1 MKRLEDIE
9 NMSML
14 DLDRIASDESI
25 KVPATLKHD
34 ISVTARA
41 LEMASK
47 EEEEDEP
54 KEKTV
59 SHRRYRKILRIIS
72 YPAAAVAIITIGM
85 RLSFQDSLTTP
96 KDTFDDPMMAY
107 VQMEQVFGFISE
119 KMNTGIDIAD
129 AAEPVIDKTINALIR

>member
-9 NMSML
+9 NLSISEL
-14 DLDRIASDESI
+14 ERIASDESV

-34 ISVTARA
+34 IAVTARA

-47 EEEEDEP
+47 EEEEA
-54 KEKTV
+54 KESGLSRK
-59 SHRRYRKILRIIS
+59 RYRKILRMIS
-72 YPAAAVAIITIGM
+72 YPAAAVAILTIGM
-85 RLSFQDSLTTP
+85 HLSFQDSIRTP

-119 KMNTGIDIAD
+119 KMSTGMDIAD
-129 AAEPVIDKTINALIR
+129 AAEPVIDKTINALR

>member
-9 NMSML
+9 NLSIL
-14 DLDRIASDESI
+14 DLEQIASDESV

-34 ISVTARA
+34 IAVTARA

-47 EEEEDEP
+47 EEDI
-54 KEKTV
+54 KENPA
-59 SHRRYRKILRIIS
+59 SHKGYRKILRMIS

-85 RLSFQDSLTTP
+85 RLSFQDSIPTP

-119 KMNTGIDIAD
+119 KMNTGMDIAD
-129 AAEPVIDKTINALIR
+129 AAEPVIDKTINALR

>member
-34 ISVTARA
+34 IAVTARA

-47 EEEEDEP
+47 EEDEP

>member
-9 NMSML
+9 NLSISEL
-14 DLDRIASDESI
+14 ERIASDESV

-34 ISVTARA
+34 IAVTARA

-47 EEEEDEP
+47 VEEEA
-54 KEKTV
+54 KESGLSRK
-59 SHRRYRKILRIIS
+59 RYRKILRMIS
-72 YPAAAVAIITIGM
+72 YPAAAVAILTIGM
-85 RLSFQDSLTTP
+85 HLSFQDSIRTP

-119 KMNTGIDIAD
+119 KMSTGMDIAD
-129 AAEPVIDKTINALIR
+129 AAEPVIDKTINALR

>member
-34 ISVTARA
+34 IAVTARA

-47 EEEEDEP
+47 EEDEP

-85 RLSFQDSLTTP
+85 RLSFQDSLATP

>member
-9 NMSML
+9 NLSML
-14 DLDRIASDESI
+14 DLDRIASDKSI

-34 ISVTARA
+34 IAVTARA

-47 EEEEDEP
+47 EEEEV
-54 KEKTV
+54 KETCV
-59 SHRRYRKILRIIS
+59 SRKRYRKILRMIS

-85 RLSFQDSLTTP
+85 RLSFQDSIPTP
-96 KDTFDDPMMAY
+96 KDTFDDPMLAY

-119 KMNTGIDIAD
+119 KMNTGMDIAD
-129 AAEPVIDKTINALIR
+129 AAEPVIDNTINALR